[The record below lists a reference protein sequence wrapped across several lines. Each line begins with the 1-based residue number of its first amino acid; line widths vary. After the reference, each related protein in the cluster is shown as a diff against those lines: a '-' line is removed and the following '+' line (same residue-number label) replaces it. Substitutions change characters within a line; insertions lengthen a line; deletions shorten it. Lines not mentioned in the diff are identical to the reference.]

1 MGTGKYYQ
9 NDQENQFHSILVFKK
24 DFDQMNER
32 QLRNLLTEVDSL
44 KNCIENKLE
53 YLDWFGKLPK

>member
-44 KNCIENKLE
+44 KNCIEKSNLSI
-53 YLDWFGKLPK
+53 